1 MVPEFVLTP
10 NYLPKHCCCLV
21 TAKGWVI
28 SNLNHFRRR
37 SCESEIDLQT
47 KKCSITVKKT
57 TSTDIHVME
66 YARFV
71 FSWRPSV
78 ITEHTGPEWEN
89 SSIENMWKIISQI
102 ERFFFANYAL
112 LKNNFHIFFKFLE
125 LYGWKSTAPYTAQWD
140 MNKKL
145 VYIWVPSCAITF

>member
-10 NYLPKHCCCLV
+10 NYLPKHCCFLV
-21 TAKGWVI
+21 AAKGWVI

-78 ITEHTGPEWEN
+78 ITEHSGPEWEN

-102 ERFFFANYAL
+102 E
-112 LKNNFHIFFKFLE
+112 IFFRQLCIVKKQFPHFLQIFRAVWMKE
-125 LYGWKSTAPYTAQWD
+125 YCTVHCTVGYE
-140 MNKKL
+140 
-145 VYIWVPSCAITF
+145 

>member
-10 NYLPKHCCCLV
+10 NYLPKHCCFLV
-21 TAKGWVI
+21 AAKGWVI

-37 SCESEIDLQT
+37 SCESGIDLQT

-71 FSWRPSV
+71 RPPFINGRPQDSDSV
-78 ITEHTGPEWEN
+78 F
-89 SSIENMWKIISQI
+89 WK
-102 ERFFFANYAL
+102 
-112 LKNNFHIFFKFLE
+112 KNPLTPVFGECNCTINTVK
-125 LYGWKSTAPYTAQWD
+125 
-140 MNKKL
+140 
-145 VYIWVPSCAITF
+145 

>member
-1 MVPEFVLTP
+1 MGIAKQKIGSFLCVFLLIMVPEFVLTP

-21 TAKGWVI
+21 AAKGWVI
-28 SNLNHFRRR
+28 SNLNHFRHR

-89 SSIENMWKIISQI
+89 SSIENM
-102 ERFFFANYAL
+102 
-112 LKNNFHIFFKFLE
+112 
-125 LYGWKSTAPYTAQWD
+125 
-140 MNKKL
+140 
-145 VYIWVPSCAITF
+145 

>member
-1 MVPEFVLTP
+1 
-10 NYLPKHCCCLV
+10 
-21 TAKGWVI
+21 
-28 SNLNHFRRR
+28 
-37 SCESEIDLQT
+37 
-47 KKCSITVKKT
+47 
-57 TSTDIHVME
+57 ME

-78 ITEHTGPEWEN
+78 ITEHSGPEWEN

-145 VYIWVPSCAITF
+145 VYIWVPSCTITF